1 MSGEVKGKG
10 KIILIKWNLLWIGTI
25 DIIILLIAGIF
36 FTEVSIYSI
45 GIIGIVTFIGTLKFL
60 NLLSGDAH
68 IEQGEIRKAI
78 TISFIVVYFSLLSL
92 VILEN
97 FGRFYTGVFQTLIDH
112 FTYLVGIVVVFYFGS
127 RSVEEYLKNKK
138 ERQML
143 KQEHE
148 MQIQHLQL
156 HKRKKK

>member
-1 MSGEVKGKG
+1 MSDEGKG
-10 KIILIKWNLLWIGTI
+10 KSINVTIKWNLLWIGAI
-25 DIIILLIAGIF
+25 DIMILLIAGIF

-45 GIIGIVTFIGTLKFL
+45 GIIGIFTFIGTLKSL
-60 NLLSGDAH
+60 NLLSGDTH

-92 VILEN
+92 VILED
-97 FGRFYTGVFQTLIDH
+97 FGASYTGIFQTLIDH
-112 FTYLVGIVVVFYFGS
+112 FTYLLGIVVVFYFGS

-138 ERQML
+138 DRQKL

-148 MQIQHLQL
+148 MHIHQLQL
-156 HKRKKK
+156 PKRKKK